1 MSIKTYSK
9 VSQFFAVASLFF
21 FARYIHNNILTIG
34 YLVVSV
40 SQLKLRP
47 TVSNGIYK
55 HIYINDETLAL
66 ESFNPLIANPTKWYI
81 DHFVGLAFK
90 GLRKS
95 EHGLQILD
103 IEFCNLYC

>member
-1 MSIKTYSK
+1 MPIKTYSK
-9 VSQFFAVASLFF
+9 VSQFFAIASLFF
-21 FARYIHNNILTIG
+21 FFARNIHNNILTIG

-66 ESFNPLIANPTKWYI
+66 ESFNPLIANPTKWSNTLKQRI
-81 DHFVGLAFK
+81 V
-90 GLRKS
+90 
-95 EHGLQILD
+95 
-103 IEFCNLYC
+103 